1 MKKTTTFV
9 VTLVMAILL
18 AGCGQSPKSTAKSFL
33 ENLAHGKIT
42 EAKKYATE
50 QTGKILDIASTR
62 FALEVNPNYQ
72 FIFVEQ
78 SVDGN
83 KAIVKYKE
91 AKDGKVHEID
101 LVKVDGQWKVHLFR

>member
-18 AGCGQSPKSTAKSFL
+18 AGCGQSPKSTAKSFA

-50 QTGKILDIASTR
+50 QTGKILDIASSR
-62 FALEVNPNYQ
+62 GAFHVIPNYQ

-83 KAIVKYKE
+83 KATVKFKG
-91 AKDGKVHEID
+91 AKDGEVEELY
-101 LVKVDGQWKVHLFR
+101 LVKVDGQWKVHVVR